1 MHRRLFIIK
10 SIVMP
15 KKLYVSGT
23 IISLSVLMPSG
34 RSRRVSFDV
43 NSSGG
48 STFATDDAE
57 LQAAIEKHS
66 RFGKSFRVEEVVEP
80 VIVLT
85 PKKVEKPSVRVIEV
99 SNLSDAK
106 EMLVDMFGLSR
117 TKLRTKADI
126 FSAAAERGI
135 EFKGL

>member
-1 MHRRLFIIK
+1 
-10 SIVMP
+10 MP
-15 KKLYVSGT
+15 KKLYISNSIVS
-23 IISLSVLMPSG
+23 ISVLMKSG

-57 LQAAIEKHS
+57 LQSALEKHRS
-66 RFGKSFRVEEVVEP
+66 FGKLFRVREVPEP
-80 VIVLT
+80 VKISVHEV
-85 PKKVEKPSVRVIEV
+85 VEKPSVRVIEV
-99 SNLSDAK
+99 SNPGDAK

-126 FSAAAERGI
+126 VSAAAERGI
-135 EFKGL
+135 EIKGL